1 MASLREIKERINS
14 VKSTLQITSA
24 MKLLSSAKLHKVS
37 TMIEPLKA
45 YETELE
51 KMLRVVGSSNIETPI
66 KSASTKPC
74 VVAFSSNTSL
84 CGGFNA
90 NIIKKTHEV
99 LSLSGKDTACYFI
112 GKKISDA
119 MSKEG
124 FHSIKQLD
132 SLIEHPDCKIAYNL
146 ADELINGFTAGTFSS
161 VKLVYNHFLSTSK
174 QIPTVEDYLPIDILH
189 EKTDTEDNV
198 EDLFI
203 LEPDI
208 NFIRTSL
215 ISELMHLRLYEVLLD
230 SCLSEHSAR
239 TVAMQTATDNG
250 QSMLD
255 DLTLEYNKGRQA
267 KITSEIL
274 DLAGGAQQ

>member
-1 MASLREIKERINS
+1 MASLREIKERVNS

-51 KMLRVVGSSNIETPI
+51 NMLKLMGTPDMGMPANAT
-66 KSASTKPC
+66 SAKPC
-74 VVAFSSNTSL
+74 IVAFSSNTSL

-99 LSLSGKDTACYFI
+99 LKLSGKDTICYFA

-119 MSKEG
+119 MAKDG
-124 FHSIKQLD
+124 FHSIKPLD
-132 SLIEHPDCKIAYNL
+132 SLIEHPDHKIAYTL
-146 ADELINGFTAGTFSS
+146 ADELIKGFTSGSFSS
-161 VKLVYNHFLSTSK
+161 VKLIYNHFLSTSR
-174 QIPTVEDYLPIDILH
+174 QIPTAEDYLPINISKKECNL
-189 EKTDTEDNV
+189 EDNI

-203 LEPDI
+203 LEPDAES
-208 NFIRTSL
+208 IRTSL
-215 ISELMHLRLYEVLLD
+215 ISELLHLQIYKALLD
-230 SCLSEHSAR
+230 SCLAEHAAR